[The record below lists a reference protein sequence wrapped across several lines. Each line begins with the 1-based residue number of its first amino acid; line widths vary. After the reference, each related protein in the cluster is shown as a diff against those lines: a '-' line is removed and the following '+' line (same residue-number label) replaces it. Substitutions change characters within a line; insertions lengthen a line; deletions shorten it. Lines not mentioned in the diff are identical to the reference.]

1 MCGLVQKSDSL
12 MTCSVGELKTQV
24 SGRVR
29 VERERVADTIIFMPT
44 IVAEE
49 DRRCNE

>member
-12 MTCSVGELKTQV
+12 MTCSVGELKAQV
-24 SGRVR
+24 SGSR